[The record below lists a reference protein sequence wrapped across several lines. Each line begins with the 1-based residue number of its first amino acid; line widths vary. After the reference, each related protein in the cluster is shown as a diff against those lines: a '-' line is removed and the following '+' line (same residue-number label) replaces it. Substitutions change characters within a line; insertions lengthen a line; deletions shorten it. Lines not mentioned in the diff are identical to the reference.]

1 MIRYNTHY
9 LTSCLYGTPYQPL
22 LQYFEDTLIK
32 GRVLDVGCGQGRN
45 AIPLARMGFRVTGV
59 DLSAVGVNQMM
70 ITANNEDLPVTGLI
84 CDFNILTDLACY
96 DVILLDGIIGFG
108 EDEIESELR
117 FVKHLLTNIVGKTN
131 IVFCIPQSTAVLNSL
146 LDVLSQYNCEIHL
159 NQPFQ
164 HQLENGILGVSFPIN
179 LILLSAILN
188 ANTRDNHPT
197 PNSLTPIVSPPP
209 QYALPHCFATLP
221 YKHLRQVRLHQWLPD
236 FL

>member
-1 MIRYNTHY
+1 MTLYNTHY
-9 LTSCLYGTPYQPL
+9 VTPCLYGTPYQPL

-45 AIPLARMGFRVTGV
+45 AIPLARMGFQVTGV

-70 ITANNEDLPVTGLI
+70 ITANNEELPVTGLI
-84 CDFNILTDLACY
+84 CDFNTLTDLACY

-131 IVFCIPQSTAVLNSL
+131 IVFCIPQNTVVLNSL
-146 LDVLSQYNCEIHL
+146 FGVLSQFNHEIQL

-164 HQLENGILGVSFPIN
+164 HQLENENLGVSFPID

-188 ANTRDNHPT
+188 ANTGESSTTHIHQQPPNPT
-197 PNSLTPIVSPPP
+197 T
-209 QYALPHCFATLP
+209 
-221 YKHLRQVRLHQWLPD
+221 
-236 FL
+236 